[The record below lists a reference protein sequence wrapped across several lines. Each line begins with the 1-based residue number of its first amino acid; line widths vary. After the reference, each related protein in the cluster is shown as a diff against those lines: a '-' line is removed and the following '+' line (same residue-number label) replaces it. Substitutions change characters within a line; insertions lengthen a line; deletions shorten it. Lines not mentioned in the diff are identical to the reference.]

1 MTVGAPGWAEHACF
15 VSLLLVGHQEQIK
28 SMEYYPVESSLM
40 CSAIS
45 SFNLP
50 SQAHWYG
57 RTALKQGMRCEFDD
71 NWQFKARMKL
81 FA

>member
-1 MTVGAPGWAEHACF
+1 MGTQCSLCASGEAAGAANAMTVGAPGWAEHACF

-50 SQAHWYG
+50 SVIRFVLWICY
-57 RTALKQGMRCEFDD
+57 
-71 NWQFKARMKL
+71 
-81 FA
+81 